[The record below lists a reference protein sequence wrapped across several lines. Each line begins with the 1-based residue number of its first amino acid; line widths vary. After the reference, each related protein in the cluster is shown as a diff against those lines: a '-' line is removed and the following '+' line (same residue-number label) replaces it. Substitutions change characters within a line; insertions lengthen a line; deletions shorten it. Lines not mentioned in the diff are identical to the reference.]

1 MTLVTVETVAG
12 DGAARGV
19 RRIGLNRADKRNAL
33 NPELRGALI
42 QAFEAA
48 CDDDTVHAI
57 VIAGNGG
64 HFCAGGD
71 IDSMSDLTPQTGRAR
86 MKLNHRLVRLLA
98 ETDKPV
104 IAAVSGYAVG
114 AGAGLALLAD
124 TVVMGAGAT
133 IGFPFFRVGLVPDY
147 GLLFS
152 LPRRV
157 GVARARQILLY
168 ARMLKGADA
177 YEAGL
182 ADELV
187 ADDEVET
194 RAVERAEE
202 LAAIPPHAFAITKRQ
217 LGLWPTSLEGAL
229 EMEAMAQAACF
240 STSEF
245 AEGRSAFHDKRTP
258 VFRG

>member
-1 MTLVTVETVAG
+1 MTLVTVETVA
-12 DGAARGV
+12 DGI

-33 NPELRGALI
+33 NPSLRGALI
-42 QAFEAA
+42 KAFEAA
-48 CDDDTVHAI
+48 SGDETIHAI

-71 IDSMSDLTPQTGRAR
+71 IDSMEGLTPQTGRAR
-86 MKLNHRLVRLLA
+86 MKVNHRMVHVLA
-98 ETDKPV
+98 ETEKPV
-104 IAAVSGYAVG
+104 IAAVSGFAVG
-114 AGAGLALLAD
+114 AGAGIALLAD
-124 TVVMGAGAT
+124 TVVMGESAT

-147 GLLFS
+147 GILFS

-157 GVARARQILLY
+157 GAARARQILLY
-168 ARMLKGADA
+168 ARMLKGQDA
-177 YEAGL
+177 YDAGL

-187 ADDEVET
+187 DDEQVEA
-194 RAVERAEE
+194 RAVQRAQE
-202 LAAIPPHAFAITKRQ
+202 LTAMPPHAFAIAKRQ

-245 AEGRSAFHDKRTP
+245 AEGRAAFREKRAP
-258 VFRG
+258 NFRG

>member
-1 MTLVTVETVAG
+1 MTLVTVENMV
-12 DGAARGV
+12 DGV

-33 NPELRGALI
+33 NPGLRAALNEAI
-42 QAFEAA
+42 EAA
-48 CDDDTVHAI
+48 CDDDTVHAM

-71 IDSMSDLTPQTGRAR
+71 IDSMTGLTPQTGRAR
-86 MKLNHRLVRLLA
+86 MKVNHNLVRLLA
-98 ETDKPV
+98 ETEKPV

-124 TVVMGAGAT
+124 TVVMGEGAT
-133 IGFPFFRVGLVPDY
+133 IGFPFFRIGLVPDY

-168 ARMLKGADA
+168 ARMLKGRDA
-177 YEAGL
+177 LDVGL
-182 ADELV
+182 TDELV
-187 ADDEVET
+187 ADSEIEA
-194 RAVERAEE
+194 RAVELAQE
-202 LAAIPPHAFAITKRQ
+202 LAAMPPHAFAIAKRQ

-245 AEGRSAFHDKRTP
+245 AEGRSAFRDKRAP
-258 VFRG
+258 DFRG

>member
-1 MTLVTVETVAG
+1 VETVA
-12 DGAARGV
+12 DGI

-33 NPELRGALI
+33 NPSLRGALI
-42 QAFEAA
+42 EAFEAA
-48 CDDDTVHAI
+48 SGDETVHAI

-71 IDSMSDLTPQTGRAR
+71 IDSMEGLTPQTGRAR
-86 MKLNHRLVRLLA
+86 MKVNHRMVHVLA
-98 ETDKPV
+98 ETEKPV
-104 IAAVSGYAVG
+104 VVAVSGFAVG
-114 AGAGLALLAD
+114 AGAGIALLAD
-124 TVVMGAGAT
+124 TVVMGESAT

-147 GLLFS
+147 GILFS

-157 GVARARQILLY
+157 GAARARQILLY
-168 ARMLKGADA
+168 ARMLKGQDA
-177 YEAGL
+177 YDAGL

-187 ADDEVET
+187 DDEQVEA
-194 RAVERAEE
+194 RAVQRAQE
-202 LAAIPPHAFAITKRQ
+202 LAAMPPHAFAIAKRQ

-245 AEGRSAFHDKRTP
+245 AEGRAAFREKRTP
-258 VFRG
+258 NFRG